1 MGREFVEKEKIMES
15 LNWRYAVKKYD
26 PERKVSETE
35 WETLEK
41 AMTLAPSSMGIQPY
55 KFIVVKDPEMRERL
69 KSVSYGQTQITDAS
83 HLVIFAYKETLTDD
97 DADALIRR
105 ISAVRGTPR
114 ESLADF
120 EASIRSAAK
129 KAVDGGYV
137 ETWNSRQAYIALG
150 FLIETAA
157 MMGID
162 ATPMEGF
169 DAEKYNEILGLE
181 GYSAVAVAAVGY
193 RDEENDWLA
202 LLPKVRKDPA
212 DLIVHV

>member
-1 MGREFVEKEKIMES
+1 MGREFVEKEKIVES
-15 LNWRYAVKKYD
+15 LNWRYAVKLYD
-26 PERKVSETE
+26 ASRKVSEAD
-35 WETLEK
+35 WKLLED
-41 AMTLAPSSMGIQPY
+41 AMLLAPSSMGIQPY
-55 KFIVVKDPEMRERL
+55 KFIVVKDPETRERL

-83 HLVIFAYKETLTDD
+83 HLVVFAYKKTLTDD

-114 ESLADF
+114 ESLADL
-120 EASIRSAAK
+120 EASVRSAAK

-169 DAEKYNEILGLE
+169 DAERYNEILGLDDH
-181 GYSAVAVAAVGY
+181 SAVAVAAVGY
-193 RDEENDWLA
+193 RDAENDWLA
-202 LLPKVRKDPA
+202 PLPKVRKDPA